1 MDGHLTWLFSVIGF
15 AVATS
20 VTPGP
25 NNLMLMAS
33 GANFGFRRTLPH
45 LFGVAFGFM
54 AMLLA
59 LGVGLGAAFEAVP
72 ELLDVMRWLGIAYL
86 VYLAWRIASAS
97 GTLDGRADGRPMTFP
112 EAALFQWL
120 NPKAW
125 AMILALLGAYSL
137 EGMAPAAQLAVMVGV
152 FLVFGMPCNWLWAG
166 FGVAIGRLLNQPAYR
181 RAFNVVMALLLVAT
195 MVPVL
200 LM

>member
-1 MDGHLTWLFSVIGF
+1 MDGQLTWFFSLIGF

-59 LGVGLGAAFEAVP
+59 LGIGLGAAFEAVP
-72 ELLDVMRWLGIAYL
+72 ELLAVLRWLGLAYL
-86 VYLAWRIASAS
+86 LYLAWRIASAS
-97 GTLDGRADGRPMTFP
+97 GSLDRRGGGRPMTFP

-137 EGMAPAAQLAVMVGV
+137 EGMAPEAQLAAMVGV

-166 FGVAIGRLLNQPAYR
+166 FGVAIGRLLQRPSYR
-181 RAFNVVMALLLVAT
+181 RAFNVAMALLLIAT
-195 MVPVL
+195 MVPL
-200 LM
+200 LLL